1 METIEQILKH
11 WAKDAEIDQTE
22 PGKELIRIPLLHSK
36 YLDILI
42 KHKMAAKKAHFD
54 YLKMRKVK
62 WEYYSGKMDQ
72 EELDKYGWDQFR
84 YTLKSDISTYL
95 EADQDLIRYLEK
107 KTLHDETVAI
117 VESIMAEVKQ
127 RAWELKSF
135 IDWERFIGG
144 Q

>member
-1 METIEQILKH
+1 
-11 WAKDAEIDQTE
+11 
-22 PGKELIRIPLLHSK
+22 
-36 YLDILI
+36 
-42 KHKMAAKKAHFD
+42 MAAKKAHFD

-72 EELDKYGWDQFR
+72 EELEKYGWEQFR

-107 KTLHDETVAI
+107 KALHDETVSI

>member
-11 WAKDAEIDQTE
+11 WSKDAEIDQTE

-72 EELDKYGWDQFR
+72 EELEKYGWEQFR

-107 KTLHDETVAI
+107 KALHDETVSI
-117 VESIMAEVKQ
+117 VESIMSEVKQ